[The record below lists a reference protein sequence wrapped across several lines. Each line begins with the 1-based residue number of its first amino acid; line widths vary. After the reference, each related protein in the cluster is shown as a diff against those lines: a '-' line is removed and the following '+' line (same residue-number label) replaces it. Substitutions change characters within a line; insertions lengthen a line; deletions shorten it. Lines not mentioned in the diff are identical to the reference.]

1 MANDQ
6 LIYGLRP
13 ILQAIQ
19 DEQAL
24 GNVYL
29 QKGIG
34 GPLYT
39 QLEGALRAAGISP
52 KYVPVEK
59 LNRLTAGNHQGAVAY
74 LSPIEFAD
82 LEATVMAVIEA
93 GRKPLI
99 LALDRIT
106 DVRNFGA
113 IARTAESAGVDAI
126 VIPRNDSAPVN
137 ADAIRTSTGAL
148 LELPVC
154 KVGHMKDAVFL
165 AQSLGLKIIAGTE
178 KSDDDIY
185 SAPFSEGCM
194 LIMGNE
200 ETGVHKSL
208 LQLADHKA
216 KIPMMGTI
224 NSLNVS
230 VATGILLYEAVR
242 QRQWWKELDS

>member
-1 MANDQ
+1 MENEL

-19 DEQAL
+19 DGQTL
-24 GNVYL
+24 DKVFL

-34 GPLYT
+34 GALYT
-39 QLEGALRAAGISP
+39 QLEGTLREHGVAP

-59 LNRLTAGNHQGAVAY
+59 LNRLTRGKHQGAIAF
-74 LSPIEFAD
+74 LSPVEFQD
-82 LEATVMAVIEA
+82 LETIIMDLREA
-93 GRKPLI
+93 GKTPLI

-113 IARTAESAGVDAI
+113 IARTAESAGVHAI
-126 VIPRNDSAPVN
+126 VIPMNDSAPMS
-137 ADAIRTSTGAL
+137 ADAVRTSTGAL
-148 LELPVC
+148 LEVPVC
-154 KVGHMKDAVFL
+154 KVAHLKDAIFL
-165 AQSLGLKIIAGTE
+165 AQSLDLRIIAGTE
-178 KSDDDIY
+178 KTEDSIY
-185 SAPFSEGCM
+185 DAPFAEACM

-208 LQLADHKA
+208 LQLADSKA

-230 VATGILLYEAVR
+230 VATGVLLYEAVR
-242 QRQWWKELDS
+242 QRMQK

>member
-1 MANDQ
+1 MAKDQ

-13 ILQAIQ
+13 ILQALQ
-19 DEQAL
+19 DNQTL
-24 GNVYL
+24 GNVFL

-34 GPLYT
+34 GALYT
-39 QLEGALRAAGISP
+39 QLEGELRAAGIAP

-59 LNRLTAGNHQGAVAY
+59 LNRLTPGNHQGAVAY
-74 LSPIEFAD
+74 LSPIEFQD
-82 LEATVMAVIEA
+82 LETTIMQVIES
-93 GRKPLI
+93 GHKPLI

-113 IARTAESAGVDAI
+113 IARTAESAGVHAI
-126 VIPRNDSAPVN
+126 VIPKNDSAPVN
-137 ADAIRTSTGAL
+137 SDAIRTSTGAL

-154 KVGHMKDAVFL
+154 KVGHIKDAVFL

-178 KSDDDIY
+178 KSEDDIY
-185 SAPFSEGCM
+185 AAPFNEGCM

-242 QRQWWKELDS
+242 QRQ